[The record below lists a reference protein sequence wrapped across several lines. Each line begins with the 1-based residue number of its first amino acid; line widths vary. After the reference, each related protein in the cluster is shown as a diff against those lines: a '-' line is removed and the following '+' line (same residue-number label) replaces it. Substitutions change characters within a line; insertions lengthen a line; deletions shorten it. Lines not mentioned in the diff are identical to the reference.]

1 MTNTASSIE
10 DLIRSHNVFDG
21 HQVVKKSQVWGVSF
35 PDVPSI
41 NAYASDAVFQAIRQ
55 VRSGQCQVRGITITA
70 DRGLGKTHIISR
82 IRHRLQT
89 EGSALFVYMAEY
101 GDLNQIKFEF
111 LQTLASS
118 LKQIGSQEVMQWQE
132 LAAAL
137 VNEAYGKRYTP
148 KEFIDKLPALLAKT
162 PKLLDNLTN
171 KVAQAKTDIDPY
183 LIRAILWTLFQAYAP
198 FAIKWLSGEELAQS
212 QADGMGLPTVA
223 IDASKS
229 LCQILDLISD
239 YRTPLICFD
248 ELDVAGCDEKNGF
261 TRAQLV
267 ASLVKDLYN
276 QVKGGVFLTTM
287 YPATWSHQI
296 EVMSDANAVMDRMA
310 EFSSGKPIAL
320 RNLNSDD
327 VVALVSQ
334 RLKTFYDEH
343 GISPPH
349 SVYPFD
355 EDELRRLG
363 KQGLTAREVLT
374 WCAEK
379 LKPGVKDNRVE
390 LAYEE
395 ELKNLTNFLDSSTT
409 TKTKV
414 AQALMFG
421 FERIINRTVERVK
434 VKMIEAPVTPK
445 TNHIDFKVIGEEDG
459 KEVKIGVAVIEY
471 SAQQPLTTALK
482 QLKDY
487 TRFKITRGCL
497 VRSKAIP
504 TNAQQAQQ
512 YLDYLLKQKGGEW
525 VKLKEEEIKTLIAI
539 RAIYEKRDSLNLSES
554 QIFKFMKEQDL
565 IANNSLIREILSDPS
580 GQIPANLVD
589 EEAEFEKASTSLAEA
604 PKLID
609 DSALDA
615 VLASIDK
622 RVV

>member
-10 DLIRSHNVFDG
+10 DLIRNHNVFDG
-21 HQVVKKSQVWGVSF
+21 HQVVKKSQVWGASF

-70 DRGLGKTHIISR
+70 DKGLGKTHIISR
-82 IRHRLQT
+82 IRHRLQS

-137 VNEAYGKRYTP
+137 VNEAYGKSYTP
-148 KEFIDKLPALLAKT
+148 KEFIDKFPALLANT

-171 KVAQAKTDIDPY
+171 RVVQAKTDIDPY
-183 LIRAILWTLFQAYAP
+183 LIRAIIWTLFQAYAP

-239 YRTPLICFD
+239 YKTPLICFD
-248 ELDVAGCDEKNGF
+248 ELDVAGCDENGF

-296 EVMSDANAVMDRMA
+296 EVMSDANAVIDRMA

-320 RNLNSDD
+320 RNLNSDE

-343 GISPPH
+343 GISSPDF
-349 SVYPFD
+349 VYPFD

-363 KQGLTAREVLT
+363 KQGLTAREILT

-390 LAYEE
+390 LAYKQ
-395 ELKNLTNFLDSSTT
+395 ELENFTNFLDDSTT
-409 TKTKV
+409 TKTKL
-414 AQALMFG
+414 AQALIFG
-421 FERIINRTVERVK
+421 FERIINRTVERVQ
-434 VKMIEAPVTPK
+434 VKMIEAPIRPK

-471 SAQQPLTTALK
+471 SGKQPLTTALK
-482 QLKDY
+482 QLKDK
-487 TRFKITRGCL
+487 TRFKITRACL
-497 VRSKAIP
+497 VRSKEIP
-504 TNAQQAQQ
+504 ANAQEAKQD
-512 YLDYLLKQKGGEW
+512 LDVILKQQGGEW
-525 VKLKEEEIKTLIAI
+525 VKLKEEEIKELIAI
-539 RAIYEKRDSLNLSES
+539 LAVYEKHNSLNLDKSH
-554 QIFKFMKEQDL
+554 IFKFIKEQDL

-580 GQIPANLVD
+580 GQIPDNLVD
-589 EEAEFEKASTSLAEA
+589 EEAEFEEASTSLAQA

-609 DSALDA
+609 DSALDTL
-615 VLASIDK
+615 LASIEK